1 MSRES
6 AVFCEVKQR
15 AVHDFNINIRTMRE
29 GVSVQEEKKKG
40 QNMTDL
46 VQIDADTA
54 MLLYSKGLTHLPVLK
69 RDGYSSDWTAAQ
81 PLYLDDIIEDLMIFV
96 SDSERNKVLNPP
108 KVDVAKVKEDI
119 ALEFKR
125 NLLSDDEDDYE
136 DDDPDWTEEPAQVE
150 TIPDDD
156 EVPEFKCGVSIE
168 EIEAV
173 AEKMADKTDNE
184 TDKST
189 KALAEEMIA
198 KIQAGDSEPLPWNVR
213 DAIRLHDKDGMS
225 YGNLAKLYGIK
236 NPQTVINR
244 INQFKMK

>member
-1 MSRES
+1 MP
-6 AVFCEVKQR
+6 
-15 AVHDFNINIRTMRE
+15 
-29 GVSVQEEKKKG
+29 VQKGEKKQVK
-40 QNMTDL
+40 DL

-108 KVDVAKVKEDI
+108 KVDISKIKEEI
-119 ALEFKR
+119 ALERR

-156 EVPEFKCGVSIE
+156 AVPEHERIPY
-168 EIEAV
+168 
-173 AEKMADKTDNE
+173 EKPEVITVEQVTAKS
-184 TDKST
+184 DKST
-189 KALAEEMIA
+189 KELAEEMIA

-213 DAIRLHDKDGMS
+213 DAINLHDKDGMS

-236 NPQTVINR
+236 SPQTVINR
-244 INQFKMK
+244 INQYKMK

>member
-1 MSRES
+1 M
-6 AVFCEVKQR
+6 K
-15 AVHDFNINIRTMRE
+15 
-29 GVSVQEEKKKG
+29 
-40 QNMTDL
+40 DL

-108 KVDVAKVKEDI
+108 KVDVAKVKEEI

-136 DDDPDWTEEPAQVE
+136 DDDPDWTEAEPAQVE

-156 EVPEFKCGVSIE
+156 AVPEHERIPYEKPEVITVE
-168 EIEAV
+168 QVAKM
-173 AEKMADKTDNE
+173 AEKTNTE
-184 TDKST
+184 TGKST

-236 NPQTVINR
+236 SQQTVINR
-244 INQFKMK
+244 INQYKMK

>member
-1 MSRES
+1 M
-6 AVFCEVKQR
+6 K
-15 AVHDFNINIRTMRE
+15 
-29 GVSVQEEKKKG
+29 
-40 QNMTDL
+40 DL

-108 KVDVAKVKEDI
+108 KVDVAKVKEEI

-150 TIPDDD
+150 SIPDDD
-156 EVPEFKCGVSIE
+156 EVPERDRIPYEKPEVITVE
-168 EIEAV
+168 QVAKV
-173 AEKMADKTDNE
+173 AEKIDIKTDKERADELILEIQSGERNPLKWNARE
-184 TDKST
+184 AVKLNDNGVGQR
-189 KALAEEMIA
+189 ALAE
-198 KIQAGDSEPLPWNVR
+198 
-213 DAIRLHDKDGMS
+213 
-225 YGNLAKLYGIK
+225 LYGISV
-236 NPQTVINR
+236 PTVNKR
-244 INQFKMK
+244 LKEYRSKS

>member
-1 MSRES
+1 M
-6 AVFCEVKQR
+6 FCAKQSR
-15 AVHDFNINIRTMRE
+15 AVQDFNINIRTMRE
-29 GVSVQEEKKKG
+29 SVSIQEEKKKG
-40 QNMTDL
+40 QNMKDL

-108 KVDVAKVKEDI
+108 KVDISKIKEEI
-119 ALEFKR
+119 ALERR

-156 EVPEFKCGVSIE
+156 AVPEHERIPY
-168 EIEAV
+168 
-173 AEKMADKTDNE
+173 EKPEVITVEQVTAKSNTKTDN
-184 TDKST
+184 ST
-189 KALAEEMIA
+189 KELAEDMIA

-213 DAIRLHDKDGMS
+213 DAISLHDKDGMS

-236 NPQTVINR
+236 GPQTVINR
-244 INQFKMK
+244 INQYKMK

>member
-1 MSRES
+1 MPRES
-6 AVFCEVKQR
+6 AVFRTKQSR
-15 AVHDFNINIRTMRE
+15 TMQDFNINIRTVRE

-40 QNMTDL
+40 QNMKDL

-96 SDSERNKVLNPP
+96 SERNKVLNPP
-108 KVDVAKVKEDI
+108 KVDISKIKEEI
-119 ALEFKR
+119 ALERR

-156 EVPEFKCGVSIE
+156 EVPEHERIPY
-168 EIEAV
+168 
-173 AEKMADKTDNE
+173 EKPEVITVEQVTAKTDKPPKWNILRVNKLSNE
-184 TDKST
+184 GWTNKQIADEYGVTEQVVKERLTHYRIKS
-189 KALAEEMIA
+189 
-198 KIQAGDSEPLPWNVR
+198 
-213 DAIRLHDKDGMS
+213 
-225 YGNLAKLYGIK
+225 
-236 NPQTVINR
+236 
-244 INQFKMK
+244 

>member
-1 MSRES
+1 M
-6 AVFCEVKQR
+6 
-15 AVHDFNINIRTMRE
+15 
-29 GVSVQEEKKKG
+29 SVQEEKKKG
-40 QNMTDL
+40 QNMKDL

-108 KVDVAKVKEDI
+108 KVDVAKVKEEI
-119 ALEFKR
+119 YLER
-125 NLLSDDEDDYE
+125 LNLLSDDEDDYE
-136 DDDPDWTEEPAQVE
+136 DDDPDWVEEPAQVE

-156 EVPEFKCGVSIE
+156 AVPERERIPY
-168 EIEAV
+168 
-173 AEKMADKTDNE
+173 EKPEVITVEQVTAKTDTK

-189 KALAEEMIA
+189 KELAEEMIA

-213 DAIRLHDKDGMS
+213 DAISLHDKDGMS

-236 NPQTVINR
+236 SPQTVINR
-244 INQFKMK
+244 INQYKMK

>member
-1 MSRES
+1 MP
-6 AVFCEVKQR
+6 
-15 AVHDFNINIRTMRE
+15 
-29 GVSVQEEKKKG
+29 VQKGEKKQVK
-40 QNMTDL
+40 DL

-108 KVDVAKVKEDI
+108 KTDIAKIKEEI
-119 ALEFKR
+119 ALERR

-136 DDDPDWTEEPAQVE
+136 DDDPDWVEEPAQVE

-156 EVPEFKCGVSIE
+156 AIPERERIPYEKPEVLTVEEVTKVPEK
-168 EIEAV
+168 A
-173 AEKMADKTDNE
+173 
-184 TDKST
+184 DKST

-198 KIQAGDSEPLPWNVR
+198 KIQAGDSNPLPWNVR
-213 DAIRLHDKDGMS
+213 DAISLHDKDGMS

-236 NPQTVINR
+236 SPQTVINR

>member
-1 MSRES
+1 M
-6 AVFCEVKQR
+6 K
-15 AVHDFNINIRTMRE
+15 N
-29 GVSVQEEKKKG
+29 
-40 QNMTDL
+40 DL

-108 KVDVAKVKEDI
+108 KVDISKIKEEI
-119 ALEFKR
+119 ALEGR

-156 EVPEFKCGVSIE
+156 AVPEHERIPY
-168 EIEAV
+168 
-173 AEKMADKTDNE
+173 EKPEVITVEQVTAKTNTE
-184 TDKST
+184 TGKST
-189 KALAEEMIA
+189 KALVEEMIA
-198 KIQAGDSEPLPWNVR
+198 KIQAGDSNPLPWNVR
-213 DAIRLHDKDGMS
+213 DAISLHDKDGMS

-236 NPQTVINR
+236 SPQTVINR

>member
-1 MSRES
+1 MP
-6 AVFCEVKQR
+6 
-15 AVHDFNINIRTMRE
+15 
-29 GVSVQEEKKKG
+29 VQKGEKKQVK
-40 QNMTDL
+40 DL

-125 NLLSDDEDDYE
+125 SLVTDDEDDYE

-150 TIPDDD
+150 SIPDDD
-156 EVPEFKCGVSIE
+156 EVPEHERIPY
-168 EIEAV
+168 
-173 AEKMADKTDNE
+173 EKPEVITVEQVTAKADKPPKWNILRVNKLSNE
-184 TDKST
+184 GWTDKQ
-189 KALAEEMIA
+189 IA
-198 KIQAGDSEPLPWNVR
+198 DEYGVTEQVVKE
-213 DAIRLHDKDGMS
+213 RLTH
-225 YGNLAKLYGIK
+225 Y
-236 NPQTVINR
+236 R
-244 INQFKMK
+244 MK

>member
-1 MSRES
+1 MS
-6 AVFCEVKQR
+6 
-15 AVHDFNINIRTMRE
+15 N
-29 GVSVQEEKKKG
+29 
-40 QNMTDL
+40 DL

-108 KVDVAKVKEDI
+108 KTDIAKIKEEI
-119 ALEFKR
+119 ALERR

-136 DDDPDWTEEPAQVE
+136 DDDPDWTEAEPAQVE
-150 TIPDDD
+150 SIPDDD
-156 EVPEFKCGVSIE
+156 EVPERDRIPY
-168 EIEAV
+168 
-173 AEKMADKTDNE
+173 EKPEVITA
-184 TDKST
+184 T
-189 KALAEEMIA
+189 KELAEEMIA
-198 KIQAGDSEPLPWNVR
+198 KIQAGDSEPPPWNVR
-213 DAIRLHDKDGMS
+213 DAISLHDKDGMS

-236 NPQTVINR
+236 STQTVINR

>member
-1 MSRES
+1 M
-6 AVFCEVKQR
+6 
-15 AVHDFNINIRTMRE
+15 
-29 GVSVQEEKKKG
+29 SVQEEKKKG

-108 KVDVAKVKEDI
+108 KVDVAKVKEEI

-125 NLLSDDEDDYE
+125 NLLSDDEDDDE
-136 DDDPDWTEEPAQVE
+136 DDDPDWVEEPAQVE
-150 TIPDDD
+150 QIPDDD
-156 EVPEFKCGVSIE
+156 AVPEHERIPYEKPEVITVEQVTKVS
-168 EIEAV
+168 
-173 AEKMADKTDNE
+173 EK

-189 KALAEEMIA
+189 KELAEEMIA
-198 KIQAGDSEPLPWNVR
+198 KIQAGNSEPLPWNVR
-213 DAIRLHDKDGMS
+213 DAVRLHDKEGMTYS
-225 YGNLAKLYGIK
+225 NLATLYGVK
-236 NPQTVINR
+236 SPQTVINR
-244 INQFKMK
+244 INQYKMK

>member
-1 MSRES
+1 
-6 AVFCEVKQR
+6 
-15 AVHDFNINIRTMRE
+15 MRE
-29 GVSVQEEKKKG
+29 GVSVQESKEKG
-40 QNMTDL
+40 QNMKDL

-96 SDSERNKVLNPP
+96 SDSERNKALNPP
-108 KVDVAKVKEDI
+108 KVDVAKVKEEI

-150 TIPDDD
+150 QIPDDD
-156 EVPEFKCGVSIE
+156 EVPEKERIE
-168 EIEAV
+168 YAPPRVMTVDEVMKAT
-173 AEKMADKTDNE
+173 EKI
-184 TDKST
+184 DKST

-236 NPQTVINR
+236 SPQTVINR
-244 INQFKMK
+244 INQYKMK

>member
-1 MSRES
+1 M
-6 AVFCEVKQR
+6 
-15 AVHDFNINIRTMRE
+15 NN
-29 GVSVQEEKKKG
+29 
-40 QNMTDL
+40 DL

-108 KVDVAKVKEDI
+108 KVDVAKVKEEI
-119 ALEFKR
+119 YLERR

-156 EVPEFKCGVSIE
+156 AIPEHERIPYEKPEVI
-168 EIEAV
+168 AV
-173 AEKMADKTDNE
+173 EQVAKMAEKTDTK

-189 KALAEEMIA
+189 KALAEEMIT
-198 KIQAGDSEPLPWNVR
+198 KIHRGNAQPLPWNVR
-213 DAIRLHDKDGMS
+213 DAISLHDKDGMS

-236 NPQTVINR
+236 SPQTVINR
-244 INQFKMK
+244 INQYKMK

>member
-1 MSRES
+1 MPIQ
-6 AVFCEVKQR
+6 K
-15 AVHDFNINIRTMRE
+15 
-29 GVSVQEEKKKG
+29 GEKKQVK
-40 QNMTDL
+40 DL

-108 KVDVAKVKEDI
+108 KVDVAKVKEEI

-150 TIPDDD
+150 QIPDDD
-156 EVPEFKCGVSIE
+156 EVPEHDRIPYEPPKVLTVE
-168 EIEAV
+168 EV
-173 AEKMADKTDNE
+173 TKVTEKA
-184 TDKST
+184 DKST
-189 KALAEEMIA
+189 KGTGRRDDC
-198 KIQAGDSEPLPWNVR
+198 QDSGRRFGAASVECAR
-213 DAIRLHDKDGMS
+213 RH
-225 YGNLAKLYGIK
+225 
-236 NPQTVINR
+236 
-244 INQFKMK
+244 

>member
-1 MSRES
+1 M
-6 AVFCEVKQR
+6 
-15 AVHDFNINIRTMRE
+15 
-29 GVSVQEEKKKG
+29 SVQEEKKKG

-81 PLYLDDIIEDLMIFV
+81 PLYLDDIIKDLMIFV

-108 KVDVAKVKEDI
+108 KVDVAKVKEEI

-150 TIPDDD
+150 AIPDDD
-156 EVPEFKCGVSIE
+156 AVPEHERIPYEKPEVITVE
-168 EIEAV
+168 QV
-173 AEKMADKTDNE
+173 AKVTEKTG
-184 TDKST
+184 KST
-189 KALAEEMIA
+189 KELAEEMIA

-213 DAIRLHDKDGMS
+213 DAVRLHDKEGMS
-225 YGNLAKLYGIK
+225 YSNLATLYGVK
-236 NPQTVINR
+236 SPQTVINR
-244 INQFKMK
+244 INQYKMK

>member
-1 MSRES
+1 M
-6 AVFCEVKQR
+6 K
-15 AVHDFNINIRTMRE
+15 
-29 GVSVQEEKKKG
+29 
-40 QNMTDL
+40 DL

-108 KVDVAKVKEDI
+108 KVDVAKVKEEI

-136 DDDPDWTEEPAQVE
+136 DDDPDWVEEPAQVE

-156 EVPEFKCGVSIE
+156 EVPERERIPY
-168 EIEAV
+168 
-173 AEKMADKTDNE
+173 EKPEVITVEQVTAK

-198 KIQAGDSEPLPWNVR
+198 KIQAGDSNPLPWNVR
-213 DAIRLHDKDGMS
+213 DAIRLHDNDGMS

-236 NPQTVINR
+236 SPQTVINR
-244 INQFKMK
+244 INQYKMK

>member
-6 AVFCEVKQR
+6 SMFCEVRQGTM
-15 AVHDFNINIRTMRE
+15 HDFNINIRTMRE

-40 QNMTDL
+40 QNMKDL

-96 SDSERNKVLNPP
+96 SDSERNKLLNP
-108 KVDVAKVKEDI
+108 KTDIAKVKEEI

-136 DDDPDWTEEPAQVE
+136 DDDPDWTEEPVQVE
-150 TIPDDD
+150 QIPDDD
-156 EVPEFKCGVSIE
+156 EVPEHERIPYEPPKVLTVEEVTKVS
-168 EIEAV
+168 
-173 AEKMADKTDNE
+173 EK

-198 KIQAGDSEPLPWNVR
+198 KIQAGDSNPLPWNVR
-213 DAIRLHDKDGMS
+213 DAISLHDKDGMS

-236 NPQTVINR
+236 SPQTVINR
-244 INQFKMK
+244 INQYKMK